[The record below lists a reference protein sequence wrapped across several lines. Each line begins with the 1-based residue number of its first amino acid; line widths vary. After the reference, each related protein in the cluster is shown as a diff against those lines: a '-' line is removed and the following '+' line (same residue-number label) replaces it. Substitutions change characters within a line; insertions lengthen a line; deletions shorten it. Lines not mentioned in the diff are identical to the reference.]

1 MRFKMLAA
9 ALILSPVAIPAAAQD
24 ISPAMDPVQ
33 AGLGEVMNHG
43 VREAYRNGG
52 QRTSRSRTSRSSA
65 AATCANRGRAAAN
78 LGANHPKVQRL
89 NALCARAGY

>member
-1 MRFKMLAA
+1 MRITMLTV
-9 ALILSPVAIPAAAQD
+9 ALALFALPMPAAAQD
-24 ISPAMDPVQ
+24 IAPAMDPVQ
-33 AGLGEVMNHG
+33 AGLAEVMNHG

-52 QRTSRSRTSRSSA
+52 GRVTRSRTSRSSA